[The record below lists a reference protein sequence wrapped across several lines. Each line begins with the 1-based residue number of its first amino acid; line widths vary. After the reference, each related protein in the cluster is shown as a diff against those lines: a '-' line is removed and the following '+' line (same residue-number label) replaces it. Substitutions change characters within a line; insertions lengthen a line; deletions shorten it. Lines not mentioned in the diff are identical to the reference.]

1 MTQLHVRKLV
11 TVVCETSLERRVLQ
25 SLREAGASGY
35 TMTDVRGG
43 GARGERGG
51 DWEGG
56 RSVEVKVL
64 CDEGTA
70 QRLVDALIA
79 RYSADYALALWVVDA
94 AVARPA
100 KFT

>member
-1 MTQLHVRKLV
+1 MTALHVRKLV
-11 TVVCETSLERRVLQ
+11 TVVCETALERRVLET
-25 SLREAGASGY
+25 LRECGAGGY

-56 RSVEVKVL
+56 RSIEIKVL
-64 CDEGTA
+64 CDESTA
-70 QRLVDALIA
+70 QGIVEALLE
-79 RYSADYALALWVVDA
+79 RYSADYALALWVTDA
-94 AVARPA
+94 QVARPQ